1 MRHSAAK
8 IDRAYLA
15 LLSSRVRYMM
25 VRVADQKPEKDL
37 LLHIFSAPN
46 GSRTH
51 VSSLE
56 GWGNSRYTTGAWGLK
71 IADWDDGSQWRALQ
85 SAPRMDSMLA

>member
-8 IDRAYLA
+8 IDRAYMA
-15 LLSSRVRYMM
+15 VLSSRVRLM
-25 VRVADQKPEKDL
+25 VRVAVKTRER
-37 LLHIFSAPN
+37 ICISTSISAPN

-56 GWGNSRYTTGAWGLK
+56 GWGNSRYTTGARK
-71 IADWDDGSQWRALQ
+71 
-85 SAPRMDSMLA
+85 PK